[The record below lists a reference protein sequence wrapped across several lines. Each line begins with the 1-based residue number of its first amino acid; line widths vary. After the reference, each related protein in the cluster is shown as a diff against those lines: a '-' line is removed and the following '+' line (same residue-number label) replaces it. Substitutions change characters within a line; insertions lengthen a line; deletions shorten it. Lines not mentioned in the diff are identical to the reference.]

1 MTKIAPVYPK
11 QDPEYRKRV
20 MEQFYRQVR
29 ETNWGDMS
37 GEYQG
42 KARGRK
48 AKIIENL
55 YPSKVFDVFRLI
67 GLASK
72 NTAHTPSLAKTCS
85 VL

>member
-1 MTKIAPVYPK
+1 MTKITPVYPK

-42 KARGRK
+42 KPRGRK
-48 AKIIENL
+48 AKTTER
-55 YPSKVFDVFRLI
+55 P
-67 GLASK
+67 
-72 NTAHTPSLAKTCS
+72 TAQPRTEKEQKAKYNWFNK
-85 VL
+85 